1 MKIHG
6 TTEGGALSKKDYGVA
21 VDAGGGTVEP
31 DFETDFPNADLWTE
45 QGTVFYVSGNAMNNG
60 SAGNNSDQRMYL
72 TSGLGFTLSDSQ
84 WAIRYTYKCTTGGDS
99 PQIQSGCPM
108 YVSDSVAKPLTTNF
122 DMIGIFQE
130 NGLPLQIS
138 YTNGS
143 GKTGGST
150 TSALTSGTEYYIQ
163 LQRTSTTSTSLTV
176 YTDDT
181 YETEFEAPITQTIP
195 SSVQSLDELAISST
209 DNGSRATPRSAW
221 YVKNLKVYNEH
232 NF

>member
-1 MKIHG
+1 LTFLINPYMV
-6 TTEGGALSKKDYGVA
+6 TPSAPT
-21 VDAGGGTVEP
+21 P
-31 DFETDFPNADLWTE
+31 DFETDFPNATLWTE
-45 QGTVFYVSGNAMNNG
+45 VGTDFNIASNQANNGQAGNA
-60 SAGNNSDQRMYL
+60 SDQRLYL

-108 YVSDSVAKPLTTNF
+108 YVSDSVAKPLTSAF

-130 NGLPLQIS
+130 NGFPLQIA

-143 GKTGGST
+143 GRVGGST
-150 TSALTSGTEYYIQ
+150 TSALTSATEYYIQ

-181 YETEFEAPITQTIP
+181 YETEFESPITQTIP
-195 SSVQSLDELAISST
+195 SGVQALDQLAISST
-209 DNGSRATPRSAW
+209 DNGSRGTPRSAW
-221 YVKNLKVYNEH
+221 YVADLKVYDSY